1 MKLWNARPLVGSVC
15 NCSLFAMCCTA
26 AFSVWRIA
34 AVAVTVSA
42 SSSVPRPSFAS
53 TRVSRLVT
61 MTSRA
66 VKV

>member
-15 NCSLFAMCCTA
+15 SCSLLAMCCTA
-26 AFSVWRIA
+26 AFSVCRIA

-53 TRVSRLVT
+53 TRTSRLVT

-66 VKV
+66 VNV